1 MVTNLTWNEFCEL
14 YYPDAKEC
22 AQVNI
27 AKQIK
32 KLGGINRLVDTDY
45 VADSAILAALEK
57 TYTGFDAA
65 RGNKITAYL
74 ATIVHN
80 EVVDILEKEN
90 KAAAKQCD
98 IEDLKAAVQKMSD
111 GPSEQTTAMLLKR
124 LKQAIDKLSPS
135 DQVIL
140 NHYLEDKSNYVTNA
154 SKALGV
160 SDNYVRVRRSRIFE
174 ALPKL
179 MEMTGTQYRQIAYE
193 GDNFVFA
200 NQYMTSFEC
209 ITVKSVEPKNPI
221 CPSLNTDRMATSL
234 FIALL
239 PF

>member
-1 MVTNLTWNEFCEL
+1 MVTDLTWNEFCEL
-14 YYPDAKEC
+14 YYPGAKQC

-27 AKQIK
+27 AKQIR

-57 TYTGFDAA
+57 TYSGFDAA

-90 KAAAKQCD
+90 KAAARQCD
-98 IEDLKAAVQKMSD
+98 IEDLKSAVQKMSD
-111 GPSEQTTAMLLKR
+111 GPSWQTSAMLLKR
-124 LKQAIDKLSPS
+124 LKQAIDRLSPS

-140 NHYLEDKSNYVTNA
+140 NHYLEDKANYVTNA
-154 SKALGV
+154 SRVLGV

-179 MEMTGTQYRQIAYE
+179 MEMTGAQYRQLAY
-193 GDNFVFA
+193 DDDSPVFA
-200 NQYMTSFEC
+200 KQYTTSFEC
-209 ITVKSVEPKNPI
+209 FIVKHTEPTNPI
-221 CPSLNTDRMATSL
+221 CPSLDTGTMAASL
-234 FIALL
+234 LAILSL
-239 PF
+239 